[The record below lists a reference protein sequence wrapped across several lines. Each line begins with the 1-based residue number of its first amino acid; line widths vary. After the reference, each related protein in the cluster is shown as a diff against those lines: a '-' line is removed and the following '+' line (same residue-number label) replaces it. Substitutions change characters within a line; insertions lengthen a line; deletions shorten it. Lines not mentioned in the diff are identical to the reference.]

1 MIKLCIH
8 SLYIFFNLSKL
19 EIKENFLNMINE
31 IYVKST
37 ANIILNDELLT
48 VFLIRFRR
56 EQNACYVSALLPQCL
71 ARTVRQAKEIKD

>member
-8 SLYIFFNLSKL
+8 SLYIFLNLSKL

-48 VFLIRFRR
+48 VFLRFRR
-56 EQNACYVSALLPQCL
+56 ERNACYVSALVPQCL